1 MHFKSNYSLHV
12 TSLSAS
18 LKLQHL
24 FVLSE
29 ENRYLKS
36 DFDNHITVLLQHLC
50 HQLQQS
56 HLTLLVAVMQ
66 SILSLCRYLL
76 YKYTQLLLR
85 FSDIQIAVKLVA
97 SHYGFWWETFFGIWR
112 FIRFWYNY
120 VLWWTVTF
128 RPGCMCIW
136 FCWYSVKIEA
146 YKNNACITI
155 VFTIACICFWN
166 MFEFQA
172 IPPVNKIY

>member
-12 TSLSAS
+12 TLLSAS

-97 SHYGFWWETFFGIWR
+97 SHYGFW
-112 FIRFWYNY
+112 
-120 VLWWTVTF
+120 
-128 RPGCMCIW
+128 
-136 FCWYSVKIEA
+136 
-146 YKNNACITI
+146 
-155 VFTIACICFWN
+155 
-166 MFEFQA
+166 
-172 IPPVNKIY
+172 